1 MIELGQLE
9 AHHDEFAKR
18 ATRVLAV
25 SVDGLED
32 SKKTQQGFPHLT
44 VVADHEHKLV
54 DAVAVLHAG
63 AGEHGE
69 DVAVPTTILVDKY
82 GVVRALFRPT
92 NVASRLSASEVLA
105 AVDKLPSRE
114 KKESDNNHEE

>member
-18 ATRVLAV
+18 HTRVVAV
-25 SVDGLED
+25 SVDGLDD
-32 SKKTQQGFPHLT
+32 SKKTKQDFPNL
-44 VVADHEHKLV
+44 VIVSDSDHKLI
-54 DAVAVLHAG
+54 DAVEVLHAG

-69 DVAVPTTILVDKY
+69 DVAAPTTIFVDKH

-92 NVASRLSASEVLA
+92 NVGSRLSAGEVLA
-105 AVDKLPSRE
+105 MVDQKLAVP
-114 KKESDNNHEE
+114 

>member
-1 MIELGQLE
+1 MVGLGQLE

-18 ATRVLAV
+18 HTRIVAV
-25 SVDGLED
+25 SVDGLDD
-32 SKKTQQGFPHLT
+32 SKKTQQDFPHVR
-44 VVADHEHKLV
+44 VVADHDHKLV

-69 DVAVPTTILVDKY
+69 DVAVPTTILIDKY

-105 AVDKLPSRE
+105 AVDNKLAVP
-114 KKESDNNHEE
+114 

>member
-9 AHHDEFAKR
+9 GHHDEFAKR
-18 ATRVLAV
+18 HTRVVAV
-25 SVDGLED
+25 SVDDLND
-32 SKKTQQGFPHLT
+32 SKETKQKFPHLD
-44 VVADHEHKLV
+44 VVADADHKLV
-54 DAVAVLHAG
+54 DAVQVLHAG

-69 DVAVPTTILVDKY
+69 DVAAPTTMLVDKH

-105 AVDKLPSRE
+105 MVDRELAVP
-114 KKESDNNHEE
+114 

>member
-18 ATRVLAV
+18 HTRVVAV
-25 SVDGLED
+25 SVDDLDD
-32 SKKTQQGFPHLT
+32 SKKTKQDAPHLV
-44 VVADHEHKLV
+44 VVADTDHKLV
-54 DAVAVLHAG
+54 NAVQVQYG
-63 AGEHGE
+63 SEGGK
-69 DVAVPTTILVDKY
+69 DVAAPTTILVDKH

-105 AVDKLPSRE
+105 AVDKMFAVP
-114 KKESDNNHEE
+114 

>member
-1 MIELGQLE
+1 MVELGQLE

-18 ATRVLAV
+18 YTRVVAV
-25 SVDGLED
+25 SVDGLDD
-32 SKKTQQGFPHLT
+32 SKKTQQDFPHLT
-44 VVADHEHKLV
+44 VVADHDHRLV
-54 DAVAVLHAG
+54 DAAAVLHAG

-82 GVVRALFRPT
+82 GVVRALSRPT

-105 AVDKLPSRE
+105 AVDKKLGVP
-114 KKESDNNHEE
+114 

>member
-9 AHHDEFAKR
+9 AHYDEFAKR
-18 ATRVLAV
+18 HTRVVAV
-25 SVDGLED
+25 SVDDLDD
-32 SKKTQQGFPHLT
+32 SNKTQQAFPHLR
-44 VVADHEHKLV
+44 VVADHDHKLV
-54 DAVAVLHAG
+54 DAVSVLHAG

-92 NVASRLSASEVLA
+92 SVASRLSPSEVLA
-105 AVDKLPSRE
+105 AVDKMLAVP
-114 KKESDNNHEE
+114 

>member
-9 AHHDEFAKR
+9 AHHDEFGKR
-18 ATRVLAV
+18 HTRIVAV

-32 SKKTQQGFPHLT
+32 SKKMQEDFPHLT

-54 DAVAVLHAG
+54 DAVAVLHPG

-105 AVDKLPSRE
+105 TVDKKLAAP
-114 KKESDNNHEE
+114 